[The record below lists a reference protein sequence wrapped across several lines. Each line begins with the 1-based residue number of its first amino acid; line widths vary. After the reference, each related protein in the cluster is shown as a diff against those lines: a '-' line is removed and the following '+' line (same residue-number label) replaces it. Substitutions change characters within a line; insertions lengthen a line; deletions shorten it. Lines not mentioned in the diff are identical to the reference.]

1 MAARLRSFFAH
12 LMRREQDFRIRL
24 FHVLALAGIAI
35 SIATLLLNLCTSMWT
50 GVLISGLLVV
60 ISTSLL
66 LFIYWT
72 GRYQLGYGITIT
84 VIFLILFPL
93 LFFTSG
99 GYHSGAPC
107 VFVLAVLF
115 TVLMLGGKRALLV
128 SLLEVI
134 EYSGVCM
141 FAYYHPEY
149 VTNYKSEW

>member
-1 MAARLRSFFAH
+1 
-12 LMRREQDFRIRL
+12 MRREQDFRIRL

-35 SIATLLLNLCTSMWT
+35 SIAALLLNLCTSMWT

-99 GYHSGAPC
+99 GLSQRRALRLYFRRSVYGSDA
-107 VFVLAVLF
+107 
-115 TVLMLGGKRALLV
+115 GGKRALLV